1 MKSIFS
7 RFFSSLT
14 PPPPVSTLLPG
25 HAKDHSLGIEEGSD
39 TAVRRQLVQVLTRDV
54 MRKHGIPLDWI
65 ECRMLAVDHSRK
77 GTGLYVHL
85 VLKHWDQRL
94 MSHALAFQNTLLQDI
109 SRFEPRASD
118 WLHGISWQMEFDG
131 QCPHT
136 TLPAREFWEAVA
148 PAAARQSGPV
158 GTPLSAARMAV
169 ASTPDFAA
177 TAPFSVSMVQ
187 TIEQETQQDLED
199 LFKVR
204 DNAMAQLSHPPVGY
218 ESTQPAHL

>member
-1 MKSIFS
+1 MRLAISHTTRYEFS
-7 RFFSSLT
+7 D
-14 PPPPVSTLLPG
+14 P
-25 HAKDHSLGIEEGSD
+25 IYY
-39 TAVRRQLVQVLTRDV
+39 
-54 MRKHGIPLDWI
+54 
-65 ECRMLAVDHSRK
+65 
-77 GTGLYVHL
+77 GL
-85 VLKHWDQRL
+85 QRL
-94 MSHALAFQNTLLQDI
+94 RLRPKPT
-109 SRFEPRASD
+109 
-118 WLHGISWQMEFDG
+118 HGQTVVDWQMEFDG

-136 TLPAREFWEAVA
+136 TLPSREFWEAVA